1 MLLFI
6 LACGPLKKLTESP
19 QERLIRLRTEYR
31 NEMLLIYEQ
40 SGLGVSSS
48 SEDSSLMNLAKG
60 VFNSVGQEALEQEC
74 LNIGRGYDQVLGLDY
89 FKNPEIVERCM
100 KQALKVTQICE
111 LQKELGQQVD
121 SFCI

>member
-1 MLLFI
+1 
-6 LACGPLKKLTESP
+6 
-19 QERLIRLRTEYR
+19 
-31 NEMLLIYEQ
+31 
-40 SGLGVSSS
+40 
-48 SEDSSLMNLAKG
+48 
-60 VFNSVGQEALEQEC
+60 QEALEQEC